1 MRKIYISFMALIM
14 LTILSTSVYAAPS
27 VQLQTPNIKAV
38 DADGKYV
45 EIVVEH
51 ITDAASAGAAFVT
64 IEQTD
69 LAYNLVKETYNDIAP
84 ENIRMI
90 SLMDVYIKG
99 DASLVKFPVTLTFEV
114 NSVEPTTR
122 AYVIHFQNNN
132 WVIMDSE
139 VGDGTI
145 TTTFNSL
152 SPVSIFVD
160 VTTLGDS
167 TDENSPN
174 TGDNMIIYFMIL
186 GIVSTL
192 SFIFVYRRKT
202 E

>member
-1 MRKIYISFMALIM
+1 MKKILISITTLIM
-14 LTILSTSVYAAPS
+14 LLMMTTAVYAAPS
-27 VQLQTPNIKAV
+27 VQLQTPTVKAV

-51 ITDAASAGAAFVT
+51 ITDAAAAGAAFVT

-69 LAYNLVKETYNDIAP
+69 LAYNLVKETYSDIAP

-114 NSVEPTTR
+114 NSVESTTR
-122 AYVIHFQNNN
+122 AYVIHFQDNN

-160 VTTLGDS
+160 VTTLGDA

-174 TGDNMIIYFMIL
+174 TGDNMLSYIMIL
-186 GIVSTL
+186 GTMAAMA
-192 SFIFVYRRKT
+192 FIMVYRRKT